1 MDGKSG
7 SPRLRWPLRI
17 NEVRCDGVLIFELSG
32 RLGHGSAHRL
42 TTAVDAHTDQPG
54 RGLILDLANVDY
66 ISSAGLLAIDLA
78 AKQVAATDG
87 VLVLCAL
94 PEPVRIAFD
103 LAGFLSRYPIEPS
116 RERAIAR
123 LAERS
128 DRRV

>member
-1 MDGKSG
+1 
-7 SPRLRWPLRI
+7 
-17 NEVRCDGVLIFELSG
+17 VRRDGVLIFELSG
-32 RLGHGSAHRL
+32 RLGTVRHRL
-42 TTAVDAHTDQPG
+42 TTAVDAIDQPG

-78 AKQVAATDG
+78 AKHLAATDS

-103 LAGFLSRYPIEPS
+103 LAGFPVATIELS